1 MESIARANGKEAFAA
16 FNKANRFYKK
26 NTDLIN
32 NKLKDIFNTDSGSQ
46 AYNAMTNL
54 LKAGNNKQS
63 TAKLIEVKKALPKE
77 EFNTFKATLVQNL
90 GLATKGNQNA
100 LGDVFSGSTFL
111 TNYNGLD
118 KSARKVLMGDAAPEL
133 EKLASVVEMARN
145 ADRAYNVSR
154 TAPALATQS
163 ILTGVATGAGASSVG
178 IVTTAKLLVGLYIV
192 NRGSAGILTNT
203 KFLKAL
209 NAMAKDDRGLMQ
221 KLAGGEGFIAA
232 EAKTLLRA
240 YAAQQT
246 QGLQEQ

>member
-1 MESIARANGKEAFAA
+1 M
-16 FNKANRFYKK
+16 
-26 NTDLIN
+26 
-32 NKLKDIFNTDSGSQ
+32 
-46 AYNAMTNL
+46 
-54 LKAGNNKQS
+54 
-63 TAKLIEVKKALPKE
+63 
-77 EFNTFKATLVQNL
+77 
-90 GLATKGNQNA
+90 
-100 LGDVFSGSTFL
+100 

-163 ILTGVATGAGASSVG
+163 ILTGVSAAGTTTVG
-178 IVTTAKLLVGLYIV
+178 IATTAKLLVGLYIV

-209 NAMAKDDRGLMQ
+209 NAMAKDNRGPMQ
-221 KLAGGEGFIAA
+221 RLAGGEGFIAA